1 MGRWILISTVTFPLT
16 IIIMVAVLLA
26 LKPPAKD
33 ASATQVQNTSM
44 QVQKKLIKKVVA
56 HDVRIGNLNHVKYLV
71 DSLLT
76 VIDVFTDSLNRQT
89 HKTDSLQKVII
100 RLQKDK
106 ENLNKEILS
115 WRKKYSLA
123 SGQQMEAKSIARTL
137 SSLKTKDMAKIL
149 ANMDDHTIILIYSQ
163 MSNTARSA
171 LMAALDSKRAA
182 RITQKMLKK

>member
-1 MGRWILISTVTFPLT
+1 MGKWILISLGTFPLT
-16 IIIMVAVLLA
+16 IIIIVAVLVA
-26 LKPPAKD
+26 MKPPAKETATVPAQS
-33 ASATQVQNTSM
+33 ASV
-44 QVQKKLIKKVVA
+44 QVQKKLVKKVVS
-56 HDVRIGNLNHVKYLV
+56 HDVRIGNLNHVRYVV

-76 VIDVFTDSLNRQT
+76 VIDVLQDSLKHQVL
-89 HKTDSLQKVII
+89 KTDSLQKAVKS
-100 RLQKDK
+100 LQTEK

-137 SSLKTKDMAKIL
+137 SSLKPKEMAKIL

-182 RITQKMLKK
+182 TITQKMLKK